1 MQTKRDSA
9 DLLPEVA
16 GIAASVPFL
25 SVERCKPGSPS
36 APRAKGLGLGLSVL
50 VHLLALA
57 AVLQMTAVPAVLE
70 GHEERLSVE
79 IVALPPAPVAE
90 EPAPIPE
97 PPKQPVEVQTPA
109 KPKPILRPQAAVR
122 PAAPSPQPEVSST
135 AVAMAPS
142 PASEPPVA
150 AAPVKPSIAD
160 DSLQKYGQEVWAQIL
175 RHKPRGIRFQGV
187 VQLSFSLS
195 ARGDL
200 LTSEVARS
208 SGMGSLDQAAL
219 TALRDAAP
227 FSPPP
232 EGATAEQ
239 LKFTIPFTFQ

>member
-1 MQTKRDSA
+1 MSMKRDSA
-9 DLLPEVA
+9 DFPPEVA

-25 SVERCKPGSPS
+25 SVEGCKPGSTS
-36 APRAKGLGLGLSVL
+36 SPRAKGVGLGLSVL

-70 GHEERLSVE
+70 GHEERLSIE
-79 IVALPPAPVAE
+79 IVALQPDPVPKVPTPAP
-90 EPAPIPE
+90 APPE
-97 PPKQPVEVQTPA
+97 PVDAPTPA

-122 PAAPSPQPEVSST
+122 QAAPSPQPEVSST

-142 PASEPPVA
+142 SASEPSVA
-150 AAPVKPSIAD
+150 AAPAKPSIAD
-160 DSLQKYGQEVWAQIL
+160 DSLQKYGQEVWAQII

-239 LKFTIPFTFQ
+239 LTFTIPFSFQ